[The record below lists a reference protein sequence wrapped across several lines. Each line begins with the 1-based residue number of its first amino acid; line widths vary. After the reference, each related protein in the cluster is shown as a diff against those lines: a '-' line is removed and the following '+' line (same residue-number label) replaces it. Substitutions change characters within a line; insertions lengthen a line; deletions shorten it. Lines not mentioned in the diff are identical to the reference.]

1 MKLKHCIKNDYG
13 VVKKKAKQ
21 TYEEQFG
28 LAVRH
33 KKMTEDR
40 KQELLAKI
48 EQVASNDITVFAG
61 TDYDV
66 KVQKNQENGS
76 IVIDLVAHIMKS
88 DENEPDKMNVSYAAA
103 YCMITNATA
112 ETQAKACELVQRVIK
127 SSLQGMNLE
136 GGEQERAA
144 IEQSLTELGQQHMM
158 ALL

>member
-1 MKLKHCIKNDYG
+1 MQLKNCIKNDFG
-13 VVKKKAKQ
+13 VVKQKAKQ

-48 EQVASNDITVFAG
+48 EQVASNDITMFAG

-66 KVQKNQENGS
+66 KIQKDEQDGS
-76 IVIDLVAHIMKS
+76 LTMDLVAHSMKS

-103 YCMITNATA
+103 YCKITNATA
-112 ETQAKACELVQRVIK
+112 ETQAKACYLVQRIIK
-127 SSLQGMNLE
+127 TSL
-136 GGEQERAA
+136 
-144 IEQSLTELGQQHMM
+144 
-158 ALL
+158 